1 MTRDRVEPLDV
12 GVVGGQQTGA
22 LFGTHHDSWIDRPG
36 SPNNP
41 ANRAA
46 GLIHTEEADS
56 YYRRRPREPFRIVG
70 AGGPLARASLA
81 PGAECERPVVL
92 AHAHEPRGPADDG
105 ADTHEAGIASPP
117 SVSCSIVS
125 GRSVRNASVP
135 GRIRGAKGR
144 PAWHAG
150 GVEAAGIRSFRR
162 SSSTRYARPILAA
175 ELGRPRRALAIERD
189 LAAARAQWWELLEEF
204 TARAQ
209 ELGVQ
214 RHT

>member
-1 MTRDRVEPLDV
+1 MHT
-12 GVVGGQQTGA
+12 
-22 LFGTHHDSWIDRPG
+22 S
-36 SPNNP
+36 
-41 ANRAA
+41 RAA
-46 GLIHTEEADS
+46 RPMMERIRTKPESPH
-56 YYRRRPREPFRIVG
+56 RRR
-70 AGGPLARASLA
+70 
-81 PGAECERPVVL
+81 
-92 AHAHEPRGPADDG
+92 
-105 ADTHEAGIASPP
+105 SP
-117 SVSCSIVS
+117 CSIVS